1 LPVSS
6 PIADLTY
13 RTYDGPLA
21 DTKYRWWVIAK
32 YTMLTSLKKK
42 SLWVATA
49 FSAWYYIAMIFVLY
63 FIDQFGKSTRAGQP
77 SFFDTY
83 IQRIVWKDQ
92 FLIGFSYG
100 QIMFLIIGLI
110 IGAGAIANDNRANAL
125 LVYLSKPCTKLDYLM
140 GKWFGV
146 FLPLFTVMVIPAFFF
161 YMYGALTFRNYG
173 FFYQDPWVFP
183 KLLLMCLFGATL
195 HASLLIGFSSMF
207 KQGRIAG
214 ATYAGLYFLSNFF
227 TQMMAI
233 TWMMGQGGFRRHNGG
248 GAVEHFQ
255 NTLVS
260 NLYYASVDGINIGM
274 AKAVLHTDG
283 SAQFGSPSPIQMV
296 PAPSIFGIMVIL
308 LGLSAISLFV
318 AWTRIRAVEIV

>member
-1 LPVSS
+1 MSAGS

-13 RTYDGPLA
+13 RNYDGPLA
-21 DTKYRWWVIAK
+21 EARFRWWVIAK
-32 YTMLTSLKKK
+32 YTMLVSLKKK

-63 FIDQFGKSTRAGQP
+63 FIDQVGKGTRAGQA
-77 SFFDTY
+77 SLFDTY

-100 QIMFLIIGLI
+100 QIMFLIVGLI
-110 IGAGAIANDNRANAL
+110 IGAGSIANDNRANAL

-140 GKWFGV
+140 GKWFGI
-146 FLPLFTVMVIPAFFF
+146 FLPLLTVMLVPALFFF
-161 YMYGALTFRNYG
+161 AYGALTFRSYG

-183 KLLLMCLFGATL
+183 KLVAMCLVGAAF
-195 HASLLIGFSSMF
+195 HASLLVGFSSLF

-227 TQMMAI
+227 TLIMAVA
-233 TWMMGQGGFRRHNGG
+233 WMIGEKGHGTGGE
-248 GAVEHFQ
+248 AVRQQAQTVDRLF
-255 NTLVS
+255 
-260 NLYYASVDGINIGM
+260 YASVDGLNIGF
-274 AKAVLHTDG
+274 AKAILHTDG
-283 SAQFGSPSPIQMV
+283 SAPFNAPGRGLTV
-296 PAPSIFGIMVIL
+296 PAPALFGVLCIIVV
-308 LGLSAISLFV
+308 LSAASLFV